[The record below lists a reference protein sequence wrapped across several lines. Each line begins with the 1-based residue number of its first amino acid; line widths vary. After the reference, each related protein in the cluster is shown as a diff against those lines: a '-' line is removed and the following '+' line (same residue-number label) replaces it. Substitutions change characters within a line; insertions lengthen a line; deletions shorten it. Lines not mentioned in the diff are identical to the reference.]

1 MLKLINQPVDQA
13 AIKWPQLPPFN
24 HAKQGCFYFTHYW
37 PLICGSRSKPR
48 TLQVAAVWSSIVGA
62 PTRNVGRPINPLE
75 LWSPILP
82 SSLKLSLKPTSAPFG
97 LASACNN
104 TSCLPLLRQ
113 WPKGRLRTTTR
124 QLVVFANSVLASLD
138 PCKVLTFKSY
148 MAEYVVYA
156 HNVCVHVTHIGNG
169 KVVGIVYWSADNGC
183 ADICLSWY
191 LS

>member
-1 MLKLINQPVDQA
+1 MIFWAPWQRQYMLKLINQPVDQA

-37 PLICGSRSKPR
+37 PLICGGHAQSLVHNA
-48 TLQVAAVWSSIVGA
+48 LQVAAVRSSIVGA

-82 SSLKLSLKPTSAPFG
+82 SLKLSLKPTSAPFG

-113 WPKGRLRTTTR
+113 WPKGRPRTTTR
-124 QLVVFANSVLASLD
+124 QLVVFANSVLATLD
-138 PCKVLTFKSY
+138 PCKVLTLVRVIYGWVIFF
-148 MAEYVVYA
+148 MATACVY
-156 HNVCVHVTHIGNG
+156 T
-169 KVVGIVYWSADNGC
+169 
-183 ADICLSWY
+183 
-191 LS
+191 